1 MRKWRVGTFSMGMLL
16 ISIGVIL
23 LAGQISG
30 ISSAKLIFSWWPIIL
45 VILGIEVLAHV
56 YFSKEEQPKVK
67 YDGFSIFIIIFI
79 IIASTVIYSI
89 GYAINT
95 IPGVKDLS
103 AFGVYRNESRYT
115 KNFTIKLEEQK
126 MFSLKNYDGNIVI
139 KQGEG
144 DNIEIEADISIT
156 NNDETYAKNVADGI
170 VEISKAN
177 GINLSTKFYNRS
189 GTSDK
194 IKAIRVNYL
203 VRVPK
208 GVEVSVKNEQGTVTV
223 NEINK
228 KVSIENDNGDI
239 TFGSSKEIENALNI
253 ESKSGT
259 IRINIPK
266 SQKAQYKAEVISCGR
281 IIGNIFKKSGNEEN
295 IRSINEIVGNSE
307 VIINLKAENG
317 DINILG
323 S

>member
-16 ISIGVIL
+16 IAIGVIL

-89 GYAINT
+89 GYAINN

-103 AFGVYRNESRYT
+103 AFGVYRNESRYV
-115 KNFTIKLEEQK
+115 KNFTIKPEEQK
-126 MFSLKNYDGNIVI
+126 KFAIKNHDGNIVI

-144 DNIEIEADISIT
+144 TDIEVEADISIT
-156 NNDETYAKNVADGI
+156 NNDEAYAKTVADGI
-170 VEISKAN
+170 VEISKTN
-177 GINLSTKFYNRS
+177 GVDVSTKIYNRS
-189 GTSDK
+189 GSSDK

-208 GVEVSVKNEQGTVTV
+208 GVEVSVNNDQGTVTV
-223 NEINK
+223 KEINK
-228 KVSIENDNGDI
+228 NISIQNCNGDVN
-239 TFGSSKEIENALNI
+239 FESSKEIEKALNI
-253 ESKSGT
+253 ENQFGS
-259 IRINIPK
+259 IRVTIPK
-266 SQKAQYKAEVISCGR
+266 SQKGQYKVFAADGGVTS
-281 IIGNIFKKSGNEEN
+281 NIPKKIGNEEHVQ
-295 IRSINEIVGNSE
+295 SVNEVVGNNE
-307 VIINLKAENG
+307 VTISLKAENG

-323 S
+323 N